1 MAVNYRIQIVPE
13 VQQKNDLLHWWWF
26 DEAVANKLGDGIGE
40 ENGSLQGNAT
50 WSADSIYGTS
60 LNFKDIGDRAEL
72 GAVSNN
78 LNGGKFGLSFW
89 FRRTEESF
97 NWSSNLVSNVMVGL
111 GDENGTVLEI
121 GSKGKAIDLFLATE
135 IKTTQIS
142 IGSEI
147 RDDHWHFLSLSYDE
161 NASDESE
168 LKVFLD
174 GKLLGATGE
183 FGGSLKVQSSDE
195 WILGTA
201 SLQNPELGRFIGKID
216 DFRVYDSEISDS
228 LHQSTYN
235 LNFGDLS
242 LTVESD
248 YNSTTHQNPIIANL
262 TFKRYG
268 QDWPVEFNATRIESE
283 NTSDIIV
290 SGSGAHWTLEF
301 NSTVDRGRLNIE
313 IMEAAGIDQ
322 SGRISKP
329 HSIQIGYGRPIV
341 ALNHLSA
348 WWTFDEGNGTEVHD
362 YFGKYVGTFD
372 GVNGASVSFDAS
384 RSMFGSSLYFPQDAW
399 VTTNAYAV
407 DLGIDGQ
414 AERTISFWM
423 YTENQIV
430 DQPGVYGI
438 GRRYWSDGSNHG
450 IWAIRGFW
458 DTDNYRRFNSSHWG
472 YDPQVFVSEGVKNKW
487 VHVAHQYDS
496 DRNVIV
502 YVNGLLR
509 FNNQKKGMDTQNYF
523 PLQIGRWTEET
534 SGWVIKDGRHRRSY
548 KGWIDDFRVYD
559 AALSGDEI
567 LQIYGNGSGDFQVVA
582 ALEIDPIVDGDT
594 SLGRIRFTRNQKSIA
609 DLDFNLS
616 NDLLMTGGDQ

>member
-1 MAVNYRIQIVPE
+1 MLRVKLMLLCYDDNPLSVNLKFYQFESLVEVGGLTLSEMNASITGGQIVPGSFSPTNQNASSYSFSILPDVNATEIPIALPEGSANYLGEDTLAVNYRIQIVPE

-60 LNFKDIGDRAEL
+60 LSFKDIGDRAEL

-161 NASDESE
+161 NTSDESE

-228 LHQSTYN
+228 LTSVN
-235 LNFGDLS
+235 L
-242 LTVESD
+242 
-248 YNSTTHQNPIIANL
+248 
-262 TFKRYG
+262 
-268 QDWPVEFNATRIESE
+268 
-283 NTSDIIV
+283 
-290 SGSGAHWTLEF
+290 
-301 NSTVDRGRLNIE
+301 
-313 IMEAAGIDQ
+313 
-322 SGRISKP
+322 
-329 HSIQIGYGRPIV
+329 
-341 ALNHLSA
+341 
-348 WWTFDEGNGTEVHD
+348 
-362 YFGKYVGTFD
+362 
-372 GVNGASVSFDAS
+372 
-384 RSMFGSSLYFPQDAW
+384 
-399 VTTNAYAV
+399 
-407 DLGIDGQ
+407 
-414 AERTISFWM
+414 
-423 YTENQIV
+423 
-430 DQPGVYGI
+430 
-438 GRRYWSDGSNHG
+438 
-450 IWAIRGFW
+450 
-458 DTDNYRRFNSSHWG
+458 
-472 YDPQVFVSEGVKNKW
+472 
-487 VHVAHQYDS
+487 
-496 DRNVIV
+496 
-502 YVNGLLR
+502 
-509 FNNQKKGMDTQNYF
+509 
-523 PLQIGRWTEET
+523 
-534 SGWVIKDGRHRRSY
+534 
-548 KGWIDDFRVYD
+548 
-559 AALSGDEI
+559 
-567 LQIYGNGSGDFQVVA
+567 
-582 ALEIDPIVDGDT
+582 
-594 SLGRIRFTRNQKSIA
+594 
-609 DLDFNLS
+609 
-616 NDLLMTGGDQ
+616 